1 MTQKPTTPRGSHMD
15 PTLDLTLAIKT
26 LHQLALEEGDLGYEY
41 WYRVRKLLE
50 SACSMAAR
58 IDELES
64 RIRSLEANGA
74 DVNAPHGSATD
85 QPRPE

>member
-1 MTQKPTTPRGSHMD
+1 MD
-15 PTLDLTLAIKT
+15 STLDLTLAIKT

-50 SACSMAAR
+50 NASSMAAR

-64 RIRSLEANGA
+64 RIRSLEVNGA
-74 DVNAPHGSATD
+74 DMNAPHSGATD
-85 QPRPE
+85 QPSPD